1 MHMYFTKRLQIST
14 NQNNLCIN
22 GEMFLIFCA
31 ENSYNF
37 PESNQQQYQIVI
49 FTVLIK
55 YTNWAKIKLFY
66 YDRIRISLNRTRGL
80 LASSTNSGHSRL
92 ILFDRVSEVEWQV
105 NERKTQDNKG
115 KYLLQIIRFV
125 FNDSFI
131 KYVHMLPFFYYT
143 QSQIVIFKGKIKPYH
158 NVLEI
163 WHVNT
168 IYRKSFAN
176 VQKWLDF
183 SKMFKENPVEIKY
196 KQNN

>member
-1 MHMYFTKRLQIST
+1 MILQYTNHISTVFTKKLCRYMHMYFTKRLQIST

-37 PESNQQQYQIVI
+37 PESNQQPYQIVHVI
-49 FTVLIK
+49 FTVLIL

-66 YDRIRISLNRTRGL
+66 YDRILISLNRTREL

-131 KYVHMLPFFYYT
+131 NTFICCPFLLHA
-143 QSQIVIFKGKIKPYH
+143 I
-158 NVLEI
+158 
-163 WHVNT
+163 
-168 IYRKSFAN
+168 AN
-176 VQKWLDF
+176 CDF
-183 SKMFKENPVEIKY
+183 RR
-196 KQNN
+196 